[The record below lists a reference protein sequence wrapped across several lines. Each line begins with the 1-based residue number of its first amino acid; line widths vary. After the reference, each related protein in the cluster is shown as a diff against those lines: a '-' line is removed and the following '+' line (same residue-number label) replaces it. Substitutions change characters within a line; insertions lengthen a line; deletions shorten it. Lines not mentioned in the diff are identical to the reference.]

1 MKYGWGKEIAG
12 LWRNLKVQGAQTGLE
27 IQFGCTGSL
36 MGNCKGINFGPLLR
50 LQLQFKPILAN
61 NLIFNMS
68 YFLKEQ
74 S

>member
-27 IQFGCTGSL
+27 IQFGSTGSL
-36 MGNCKGINFGPLLR
+36 MGNCKGINLGLYYAF
-50 LQLQFKPILAN
+50 N
-61 NLIFNMS
+61 YNLN
-68 YFLKEQ
+68 Q

>member
-50 LQLQFKPILAN
+50 LQLQF
-61 NLIFNMS
+61 
-68 YFLKEQ
+68 
-74 S
+74 

>member
-36 MGNCKGINFGPLLR
+36 WVTVRVSILGLYYA
-50 LQLQFKPILAN
+50 FKY
-61 NLIFNMS
+61 NLN
-68 YFLKEQ
+68 Q